1 MQKMAYQLREAK
13 GERAKAESQLLKK
26 DAEIEDLKKQLA
38 ELARKLMMNPRR
50 TRMILILK
58 YPRWVLIP

>member
-1 MQKMAYQLREAK
+1 MQKMAYLLREAK
-13 GERAKAESQLLKK
+13 GERSKAESQLLKK

-50 TRMILILK
+50 TRKILILK
-58 YPRWVLIP
+58 YPR